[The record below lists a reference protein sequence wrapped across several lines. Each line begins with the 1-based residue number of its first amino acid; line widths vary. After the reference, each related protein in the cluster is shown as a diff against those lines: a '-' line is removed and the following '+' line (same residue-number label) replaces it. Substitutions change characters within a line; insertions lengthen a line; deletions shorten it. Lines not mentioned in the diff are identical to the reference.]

1 VVNKIKEAF
10 LNLSQAIE
18 EILKEQSEELQK
30 AINLVYETLKKDKKI
45 LLFGNGGSASQAQ
58 HLAAEFINRLKLE
71 RKALPALALNTDGSV
86 LTSIGNDRDF
96 SLVFSRQIEALGS
109 EGDLAWALTTSGNS
123 PNVIEGLK
131 KAREKGMKSL
141 LFTGKKGGKAKELAH
156 VVLIIPLEEVPRI
169 QELHLFFGHLICEL
183 VEAKFHG
190 ED

>member
-1 VVNKIKEAF
+1 MINKIREAF
-10 LNLSQAIE
+10 SDISRAIE
-18 EILKEQSEELQK
+18 SFLEEQSQEFQMAIDLVYKTLKEG
-30 AINLVYETLKKDKKI
+30 KKI

-58 HLAAEFINRLKLE
+58 HLAAEFVNRLKIE
-71 RKALPALALNTDGSV
+71 RKAFPALALNTDGAV

-96 SLVFSRQIEALGS
+96 SRIFSRQIEALGS

-131 KAREKGMKSL
+131 KAREKKMNTL
-141 LFTGKKGGKAKELAH
+141 LFTGKKGGKAKELAQ

-190 ED
+190 KD

>member
-18 EILKEQSEELQK
+18 KILEEQSEELQR
-30 AINLVYETLKKDKKI
+30 AIDLVYKTLKEGKKI

-109 EGDLAWALTTSGNS
+109 EGDLAWALTTSGDS

-141 LFTGKKGGKAKELAH
+141 LFTGKKGGKAKELAQ
-156 VVLIIPLEEVPRI
+156 VVLIIPLDEVPRI

>member
-1 VVNKIKEAF
+1 MVNKIKEAF

-18 EILKEQSEELQK
+18 KILEEQSEELQR
-30 AINLVYETLKKDKKI
+30 AIDLVYKTLKEGKKI

-109 EGDLAWALTTSGNS
+109 EGDLAWALTTSGDS

-141 LFTGKKGGKAKELAH
+141 LFTGKKGGKAKELAQ
-156 VVLIIPLEEVPRI
+156 VVLIIPLDEVPRI

>member
-1 VVNKIKEAF
+1 MVNKIKEAF
-10 LNLSQAIE
+10 LDLSQAIE
-18 EILKEQSEELQK
+18 KILKEQSEELQK
-30 AINLVYETLKKDKKI
+30 AIDLVYKTLKEGKKI

-109 EGDLAWALTTSGNS
+109 EGDLAWALTTSGDS

-141 LFTGKKGGKAKELAH
+141 LFTGKKGGKAKELAQ
-156 VVLIIPLEEVPRI
+156 VVLIIPLDEVPRI